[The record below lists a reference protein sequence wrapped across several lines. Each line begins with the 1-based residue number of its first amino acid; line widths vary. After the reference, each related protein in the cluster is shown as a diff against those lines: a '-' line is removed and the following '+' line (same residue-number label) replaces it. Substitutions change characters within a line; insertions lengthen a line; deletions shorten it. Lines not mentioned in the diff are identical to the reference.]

1 MVPYAI
7 SIGSLYAI
15 LYARLTIYFA
25 VDLVSKYQLNQRSL
39 NLVGVKHI
47 LKYLRRM
54 RDYMLVHQSED
65 LIVTGCT
72 NTDLWFGCD
81 S

>member
-1 MVPYAI
+1 M
-7 SIGSLYAI
+7 LYT
-15 LYARLTIYFA
+15 RVNIYF
-25 VDLVSKYQLNQRSL
+25 VVGMVSKYQLNLRSL

-65 LIVTGCT
+65 LMVTSYT
-72 NTDLWFGCD
+72 NTDM
-81 S
+81 

>member
-1 MVPYAI
+1 M
-7 SIGSLYAI
+7 LYT
-15 LYARLTIYFA
+15 RVNIYF
-25 VDLVSKYQLNQRSL
+25 VVGMVSKYQLNLRSL

-65 LIVTGCT
+65 LMVTCYT
-72 NTDLWFGCD
+72 NTDM
-81 S
+81 

>member
-72 NTDLWFGCD
+72 NTDL
-81 S
+81 

>member
-1 MVPYAI
+1 M
-7 SIGSLYAI
+7 LYTK
-15 LYARLTIYFA
+15 LNIYF
-25 VDLVSKYQLNQRSL
+25 VVGMLSKYHLNQRSL

-65 LIVTGCT
+65 LMVTSCI
-72 NTDLWFGCD
+72 NTDL
-81 S
+81 

>member
-1 MVPYAI
+1 M
-7 SIGSLYAI
+7 LYTK
-15 LYARLTIYFA
+15 LNIYFA
-25 VDLVSKYQLNQRSL
+25 VGIVSIYQMNQRSL

-54 RDYMLVHQSED
+54 RDYMLVHKSEV

-72 NTDLWFGCD
+72 NVDL
-81 S
+81 

>member
-54 RDYMLVHQSED
+54 RDYMLVHKSEV
-65 LIVTGCT
+65 LMVTGCT
-72 NTDLWFGCD
+72 NTDL
-81 S
+81 